1 VGALTALGAPATTPA
16 LKARAYTLFVGTSNQ
31 IGPVIELVNTG
42 TAAITLSNVT
52 VRYWFTADGTQ
63 ALQYSCDYTQ
73 RGCGNITSRF
83 VKMATVANTADNYLE
98 LGFAAT
104 AGSLSAG
111 QSTGGIQGRINKS
124 DWSNFDQSNDHSY
137 TGNMTVADCDRIAVY
152 VDGQKVWGNEPATLT
167 DEQYNAFVKANNDF
181 AFALLGQL
189 VAEGEESNLV
199 YSPASISVAL
209 GMAYAG
215 ARDATANEMA
225 HALHFELSQSLL
237 ADAFGKLGQELAERD
252 VAPFVDSFGNDKE
265 LLLRLVDSV
274 WLQTDFPI
282 VPAYLDTL
290 QTRYGAAPRLV
301 DFYNSPEPSRIAI
314 NDWVADATRD
324 RIVDLLPPGS
334 IDPAIKFVVVNAI
347 YFKGSWLNIFIPEAT
362 HSASFYRLD
371 GTTTTVSMMRAP
383 TQTLQYAQGDGWQMV
398 QIPYVGGQL
407 GMTIVLPAAGR
418 FAEILSALSTAWLDQ
433 AIASASD
440 TRVNLS
446 LPKFELEP
454 PSRLLTE
461 PLMALGM
468 IRAFDSDADFTG
480 ISPIRPL
487 FISDVFH
494 KAYIAVDESGTEA
507 AAATAV
513 AGAGGGP
520 PNPDQP
526 LTLIVDRPFVFFI
539 RDASGALLFAG
550 QVLQP

>member
-1 VGALTALGAPATTPA
+1 
-16 LKARAYTLFVGTSNQ
+16 
-31 IGPVIELVNTG
+31 
-42 TAAITLSNVT
+42 VT

-63 ALQYSCDYTQ
+63 ALQYSCDYAQ
-73 RGCGNITSRF
+73 RGCDNITSRF
-83 VKMATVANTADNYLE
+83 VEMATAANTADNYLE

-137 TGNMTVADCDRIAVY
+137 TESSTMADCDRIAVY
-152 VDGQKVWGNEPATLT
+152 VDGQKVWGDEPTGTSPVEPTTLT

-189 VAEGEESNLV
+189 VAEGESNLV

-215 ARDATANEMA
+215 ARGATADEMA

-237 ADAFGKLGQELAERD
+237 ADAFGRLGQELAERD
-252 VAPFVDSFGNDKE
+252 VAPFIDSFGDEKE

-274 WLQTDFPI
+274 WFQTDFPI

-290 QTRYGAAPRLV
+290 QTYYGAAPQLV
-301 DFYNSPEPSRIAI
+301 DFYYSPEPSRIAI
-314 NDWVADATRD
+314 NDWVAAATRD
-324 RIVDLLPPGS
+324 RILDLLPPGS
-334 IDPAIKFVVVNAI
+334 INTTTRFVLVNAI
-347 YFKGSWLNIFIPEAT
+347 YFKGSWLNVFDPQVT

-371 GTTTTVSMMRAP
+371 GTTTTVSMMSAS
-383 TQTLQYAQGDGWQMV
+383 TQVLQYEEGDGWQMV
-398 QIPYVGGQL
+398 QIPYVGGHL

-418 FAEILSALSTAWLDQ
+418 FAEIRNALSTAWLDR
-433 AIASASD
+433 AIASASG

-446 LPKFELEP
+446 LPKFTLEP
-454 PSRLLTE
+454 PGVSLIDHLS
-461 PLMALGM
+461 ALGM
-468 IRAFDSDADFTG
+468 SQAFGTDADFTG
-480 ISPIRPL
+480 MSPMQPL
-487 FISDVFH
+487 FISGVIH
-494 KAYIAVDESGTEA
+494 KAYIAVDEAGTEA
-507 AAATAV
+507 AAATAIV
-513 AGAGGGP
+513 GDGGGL
-520 PNPDQP
+520 PDQP
-526 LTLIVDRPFVFFI
+526 VTLIVDRPFVFFI
-539 RDASGALLFAG
+539 RDISGALLFAG